1 MRILCGLLVTLLWAA
16 CDNPLE
22 NDPPSPPFVL
32 DSGPTTIDAPA
43 PIDAGLDA
51 PIDAAIDAP
60 LDAAIDAL
68 TATHP
73 PFPMP
78 RACVP
83 VCLDGGV

>member
-16 CDNPLE
+16 CDDPLE

-32 DSGPTTIDAPA
+32 DAGPTPLDAPSA
-43 PIDAGLDA
+43 IDAGT
-51 PIDAAIDAP
+51 PDAAI
-60 LDAAIDAL
+60 DAAIDAL

-73 PFPMP
+73 PFPAP